1 MAQLTEINT
10 TATSPHLHESKWS
23 NLVAPVTVMP
33 LECFYTLPDS
43 VEEHRIIWRIEPRL
57 RDRINELRQKI
68 DPLAEVDEKIL
79 EARIARYLF
88 ETLQQHP
95 EHGLLRTHWIAFLER
110 RCEKVAT
117 RLAHLN
123 PSYFRDL
130 VLIGAE
136 FASHPVI
143 FFENFDSQ
151 RSQFEYWY
159 PTLKRFSDAKIKY
172 LIIPNFRELIGIDTL
187 GRTNLGLAAR
197 STRKQVKAALH
208 HLGYTQAELSRY
220 LLAWQCFQEIRN
232 SLKLGVNQFK
242 PEHFQDV
249 AKRYCEFREQ
259 LALPEGHNPDIN
271 GEGIKNWLENIGR
284 AIRKLLDPCIDSL
297 DTFLPSKTD
306 EDTSLLE
313 NIPEQPKEDEEMN
326 QTIVAFRGFI
336 AHLLEGLPE
345 IQEKQLLFLRYGLEL
360 KQSQMGKEFSGQAQY
375 QISRLLQRLNN
386 RILTQIL
393 NWVKQHLELE
403 PSSECLK
410 EIEGVLYQYYSEQI
424 DVLFEKTIQLLGTQ
438 SREVLKLF
446 YILKLKPSGIG
457 IKIHQSEAEVK
468 ELLEVMRQWVCS
480 SITEKIQAEIQLE
493 LQSQGAAQKRITSV
507 TETRLETIL
516 QVYLQ

>member
-1 MAQLTEINT
+1 VAQLAEIST
-10 TATSPHLHESKWS
+10 TAISQHLNESKMS

-43 VEEHRIIWRIEPRL
+43 LEEHRIMWRIEPRL
-57 RDRINELRQKI
+57 RDRINRLRQKI
-68 DPLAEVDEKIL
+68 DPEAELDEKIL

-88 ETLQQHP
+88 EALQQHP
-95 EHGLLRTHWIAFLER
+95 EHELLQTHWIAFLER

-117 RLAHLN
+117 RLAHFN

-136 FASHPVI
+136 VASHPVK
-143 FFENFDSQ
+143 FFENFDPR

-172 LIIPNFRELIGIDTL
+172 LIIPKFRELTGIDTL
-187 GRTNLGLAAR
+187 GRTNLGLTAR
-197 STRKQVKAALH
+197 STRKQVKEALH
-208 HLGYTQAELSRY
+208 HLGYGQAELSKY

-232 SLKLGVNQFK
+232 SLKLGVNQFQA
-242 PEHFQDV
+242 EHFQDI

-259 LALPEGHNPDIN
+259 LALPEGHNLDIN
-271 GEGIKNWLENIGR
+271 GEGIKTWLETIGI
-284 AIRKLLDPCIDSL
+284 AIRKLLDPPIDSL
-297 DTFLPSKTD
+297 DTFSPSTTN
-306 EDTSLLE
+306 ENISLLE
-313 NIPEQPKEDEEMN
+313 NIPDQPRGDEEMN
-326 QTIVAFRGFI
+326 QTVVAFREFI

-345 IQEKQLLFLRYGLEL
+345 YQEKQLLFLRYGLDL
-360 KQSQMGKEFSGQAQY
+360 KQSQIGQEFRGQAQY

-386 RILTQIL
+386 RILTQIG
-393 NWVKQHLELE
+393 NWVKQHLGLE
-403 PSSECLK
+403 PSSECLN
-410 EIEGVLYQYYSEQI
+410 EIEAVLYQYYCDQI
-424 DVLFEKTIQLLGTQ
+424 DVFFEKTIQLFGTQ

-446 YILKLKPSGIG
+446 YIIKLKPSGIG
-457 IKIHQSEAEVK
+457 RKIHKSEAEVK
-468 ELLEVMRQWVCS
+468 ELLEVMRQWLGS

-493 LQSQGAAQKRITSV
+493 LPSQGAAKKRITAF

-516 QVYLQ
+516 QLYLH